1 MTNTKSLLLWFFLTV
16 VFTLL
21 FYRQSIGLNLLIY
34 ELLVL
39 FSLRQ
44 KFGCFIQPVYAKVLV
59 FSYLTTLIAVVLV
72 NSMLAIVVNL
82 VFLLLLVAYL
92 SQGQEANLFG
102 AALSVARNGIMAPFS
117 GIKAIGN
124 EMYSK
129 KAGKGL
135 QLIYFLIV
143 LIVGVI
149 VLLLF
154 ALIYATA
161 SPWFEK
167 LSGSFIQLISD
178 WLEVYD
184 PEWIP
189 LTVLGFLLASYV
201 LFSGK
206 ESFITQINE
215 QPENVTFSD
224 RQLSGAI
231 LNGVK
236 LVLMLLNV
244 LLAIVNWLDLKN
256 VWLFFEWNGGFLKQF
271 VHEGTFLLL
280 LSVALASLVLLVI
293 YSERSRSL
301 QYDRVVKYLASA
313 WIIQNAFLVLSVGMR
328 NYWYMSYFALAYRRI
343 AVVFV
348 LILILVG
355 LVLLYQKIHKA
366 RSVFWLIRQSSLVF
380 FVVLALA
387 ALPDWDSLIARYN
400 LKNYERSFVHF
411 DFLIDLPDR
420 TLDDMNLSLAELEKI
435 DTAQKQLF
443 FLEGEYMQ
451 GNEFYNELQKRKA
464 KFYRRHENKSILSW
478 NLADHLAAQRL
489 KAGTS
494 E

>member
-1 MTNTKSLLLWFFLTV
+1 
-16 VFTLL
+16 
-21 FYRQSIGLNLLIY
+21 
-34 ELLVL
+34 
-39 FSLRQ
+39 
-44 KFGCFIQPVYAKVLV
+44 
-59 FSYLTTLIAVVLV
+59 
-72 NSMLAIVVNL
+72 
-82 VFLLLLVAYL
+82 LLVAYL

-102 AALSVARNGIMAPFS
+102 AALAVARNGIMAPFS
-117 GIKAIGN
+117 GIMEIGN
-124 EMYSK
+124 EMYSN

-135 QLIYFLIV
+135 QLVYFLIV
-143 LIVGVI
+143 VVVGLI

-154 ALIYATA
+154 ALIYASA
-161 SPWFEK
+161 SPWFEN

-178 WLEVYD
+178 WLEMYD

-189 LTVLGFLLASYV
+189 LTVLGFLLGAYV
-201 LFSGK
+201 LFSGQ
-206 ESFITQINE
+206 ESLITQINE
-215 QPENVTFSD
+215 SPENITFTN
-224 RQLSGAI
+224 RQPGAAI

-236 LVLMLLNV
+236 LVLVLLNV
-244 LLAIVNWLDLKN
+244 LLAVVNWLDLKN

-280 LSVALASLVLLVI
+280 FSVAFASLVLLLI

-301 QYDRVVKYLASA
+301 QRDRVIKYLATA

-328 NYWYMSYFALAYRRI
+328 NYWYMSYFALAYKRI

-366 RSVFWLIRQSSLVF
+366 RSVFWLIRQSSLAF

-400 LKNYERSFVHF
+400 LKNYEHSFVHF

-420 TLDDMNLSLAELEKI
+420 TLDDMNLSQAELEKI

-464 KFYRRHENKSILSW
+464 KFHRRQENKSILSW
-478 NLADHLAAQRL
+478 NLADQLTTQRL
-489 KAGTS
+489 KTDATK
-494 E
+494 

>member
-1 MTNTKSLLLWFFLTV
+1 MTKTRTLLLWLFLTV

-21 FYRQSIGLNLLIY
+21 FYRQFVGLNLLVY
-34 ELLVL
+34 ELIVL
-39 FSLRQ
+39 FILRQ
-44 KFGCFIQPVYAKVLV
+44 KFGYFFRPVYAKVLV
-59 FSYLTTLIAVVLV
+59 FSLLATLSAVVLV
-72 NSMLAIVVNL
+72 NSILAIVVNL

-92 SQGQEANLFG
+92 SQGQEANMFG
-102 AALSVARNGIMAPFS
+102 AALAVARNGIMAPFS

-124 EMYSK
+124 EMYSNK
-129 KAGKGL
+129 TGKGL

-143 LIVGVI
+143 LIVGVL

-154 ALIYATA
+154 ALIYSSA
-161 SPWFEK
+161 SPWFESF
-167 LSGSFIQLISD
+167 SGSFIQLISD
-178 WLEVYD
+178 WLELYD

-189 LTVLGFLLASYV
+189 LTVLGFLLGAYV
-201 LFSGK
+201 LFSSQ
-206 ESFITQINE
+206 ESWITQINE
-215 QPENVTFSD
+215 SPENITFTN
-224 RQLSGAI
+224 RQPGGAI

-236 LVLMLLNV
+236 LVLLLLNV
-244 LLAIVNWLDLKN
+244 LLAVVNWLDLKN

-280 LSVALASLVLLVI
+280 FSVALASLVLLGI
-293 YSERSRSL
+293 YSENSRSL
-301 QYDRVVKYLASA
+301 QRNRSIKYLATA

-328 NYWYMSYFALAYRRI
+328 NYWYMSYFALAYKRI

-366 RSVFWLIRQSSLVF
+366 RSVFWLIRQSSLAF

-400 LKNYERSFVHF
+400 LKNYEHSFVHF

-420 TLDDMNLSLAELEKI
+420 TLDDMDISRDELEKI
-435 DTAQKQLF
+435 DAAQKRLF

-451 GNEFYNELQKRKA
+451 GNEFYEQLQKRKE
-464 KFYRRHENKSILSW
+464 KFHRRQENKSILSW
-478 NLADHLAAQRL
+478 NLADHMAARRL
-489 KAGTS
+489 QADASK
-494 E
+494 